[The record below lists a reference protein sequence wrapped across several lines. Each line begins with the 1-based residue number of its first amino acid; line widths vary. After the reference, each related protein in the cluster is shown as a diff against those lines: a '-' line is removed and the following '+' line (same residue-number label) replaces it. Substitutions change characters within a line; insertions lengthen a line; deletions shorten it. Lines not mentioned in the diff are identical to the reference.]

1 MGIWDDLLG
10 RLRQTSEAAKKE
22 ATRRATQAA
31 VDQVKKRVSDAADDF
46 LGAAEKELEEAEAA
60 RKGRTTYAPSPESS
74 TADDIIQRA
83 QQAEDTWK
91 QRQRPAHPTPEPE
104 AAPTPPPAPKL
115 THAEQK
121 AARRSRA
128 EAELEALKRRLGRE
142 DD

>member
-60 RKGRTTYAPSPESS
+60 RKGRTTYTPSAESS

-91 QRQRPAHPTPEPE
+91 QRQRPAEPE
-104 AAPTPPPAPKL
+104 AAPAPAPAPKL